1 MDYKLKYL
9 KYKKKYLDLVK
20 LMKGSGNNLSQ
31 EEINKR
37 QTEDLEIINK
47 AIYDAIGNSIN
58 ALNME
63 QFLGE
68 WIIPTGRT
76 AEEFRIT
83 LESYSDNKTRNEF
96 ILDLT
101 SKHIYNKL
109 FDNVGERASE
119 IISRLRSSSNITG
132 NNLQDFIIESLPFL
146 NPYIDE
152 LPATFRVYSDDSD
165 TGEYNP
171 PTLRQAATTG
181 EDNLPT
187 GW

>member
-47 AIYDAIGNSIN
+47 AAYDAIGNSIH
-58 ALNME
+58 AINME

-76 AEEFRIT
+76 AEEFRTT

-101 SKHIYNKL
+101 RKHIYNKL
-109 FDNVGERASE
+109 FNNVGERASE

-132 NNLQDFIIESLPFL
+132 DNLQDYIIEHLPFL

-152 LPATFRVYSDDSD
+152 LPVTLRVYSDNSD
-165 TGEYNP
+165 TEYNL
-171 PTLRQAATTG
+171 PTLRQGATTG